1 MRATIEIDDRLFEE
15 AKKLTSV
22 KTKKELINLS
32 LRELIR
38 RKKIEHLFLYP
49 FLVVLD
55 FNSSFVIKFKD
66 FFQDGPGE
74 LFIHRCFIFYFGCGN
89 FFAAAF
95 EG

>member
-38 RKKIEHLFLYP
+38 RKRIEHLLSLFG
-49 FLVVLD
+49 
-55 FNSSFVIKFKD
+55 SSPVDITLKD
-66 FFQDGPGE
+66 VKRFREDEF
-74 LFIHRCFIFYFGCGN
+74 
-89 FFAAAF
+89 
-95 EG
+95 